1 MPSLPSQVLLDGYL
15 MISIDGATSDD
26 GSDWFCY
33 HASSHAIFPPN
44 FCKRNN
50 IELTPP
56 KGEIWTLPCGKN
68 LHSESDGCCISERCQ
83 DQMNQNK
90 VPICLFFGETGL
102 VQRPRLFELCPYTKS
117 WLAPGRSVGE
127 VYDPQTEQNKSF

>member
-33 HASSHAIFPPN
+33 HASSHAIFPAN

-56 KGEIWTLPCGKN
+56 KGEFWTLPCGTN
-68 LHSESDGCCISERCQ
+68 LHAEFDGGCVSERGQ
-83 DQMNQNK
+83 VQINQNK
-90 VPICLFFGETGL
+90 VPIHLCFRETASSESQA
-102 VQRPRLFELCPYTKS
+102 V
-117 WLAPGRSVGE
+117 
-127 VYDPQTEQNKSF
+127 